1 MQDGQGAEAEIFMN
15 RASPLMHTVSEWS
28 LQLRYSVTLA
38 RVLDSNR
45 KFLDAAIRYFNLSNT
60 QNKQVALHCDY

>member
-15 RASPLMHTVSEWS
+15 RASPYMHAVTDWS

-60 QNKQVALHCDY
+60 KNKQVCVNLY

>member
-15 RASPLMHTVSEWS
+15 RASPHMHAVTDWS

-60 QNKQVALHCDY
+60 KNKQVCVNLY